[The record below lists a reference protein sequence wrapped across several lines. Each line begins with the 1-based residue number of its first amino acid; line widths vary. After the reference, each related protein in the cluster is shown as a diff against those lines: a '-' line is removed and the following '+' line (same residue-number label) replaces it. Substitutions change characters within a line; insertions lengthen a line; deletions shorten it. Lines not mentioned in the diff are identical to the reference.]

1 MDAEMVKR
9 VLQAAATVGLALGG
23 CGPVVDDGAG
33 GSSSSGSTPDGTT
46 SGSPGTSTSGA
57 VPPMTSAAPV
67 STSGPSP
74 IFDVGDRE
82 PRFDVGGSV
91 FFDLGGPPVDCA
103 EPPDEMPSCDVSLE
117 QGQVLGVFCLED
129 VPTACEDV
137 DEKAFLEVGW
147 NCLQCSGFPENVAC
161 EPTVLGDDRCCAWT
175 VIQPGQS
182 CPGRPF
188 IVEGRARVPTVVER
202 ADWAADVPPD
212 LEHTAEVLE
221 VLAAAWSREGC
232 HEAASVAS
240 FSRFILQL
248 VGLGAPPHLIVQAQS
263 AVADEV
269 EHARVFFGLARAYGG
284 VSVGPSELPIRGA
297 LKDASDPVAIAVTLA
312 EEGCIA
318 ETISAMQLAAAAG
331 RTSDRVLRNALTD
344 IAEQELRHAELA
356 WTALGWMLARGT
368 AAVRSAVADVFAQAH
383 RAVPRS
389 VSQSDALDPVTLA
402 AAGRLSLR
410 ERLDIA
416 ERALS
421 ATIAPAAA
429 ALLEPWTV
437 TDRRDG
443 LRATTWRSEARQVC
457 SASWLR

>member
-1 MDAEMVKR
+1 MDGEMVKR

-57 VPPMTSAAPV
+57 VPPKTSAGTV
-67 STSGPSP
+67 STSGPL
-74 IFDVGDRE
+74 FDIGDRE
-82 PRFDVGGSV
+82 PRFDVGGSAS
-91 FFDLGGPPVDCA
+91 FDIGGPSVDCA
-103 EPPDEMPSCDVSLE
+103 EPPDEMPSCDVPLE
-117 QGQVLGVFCLED
+117 QGQTLGVFCLHEFA
-129 VPTACEDV
+129 TACEEI
-137 DEKAFLEVGW
+137 DEETFLDAGW
-147 NCLQCSGFPENVAC
+147 DCLQCSGFPEYVAC
-161 EPTVLGDDRCCAWT
+161 EPTQIGDDRCCAWT

-188 IVEGRARVPTVVER
+188 IVEGAARVPTVVGR
-202 ADWAADVPPD
+202 ADWAADLAPN
-212 LEHTAEVLE
+212 LEHPTHVLE
-221 VLAAAWSREGC
+221 VLAAAWGREGC

-248 VGLGAPPHLIVQAQS
+248 VALGAPPQLIVQAQS
-263 AVADEV
+263 AIADEV
-269 EHARVFFGLARAYGG
+269 EHARAFFGLARAYGG
-284 VSVGPSELPIRGA
+284 VPVGPSELPIDGA
-297 LKDASDPVAIAVTLA
+297 LTDASDPVAIAVTLA

-318 ETISAMQLAAAAG
+318 ETISAMQLAVAAA
-331 RTSDRVLRNALTD
+331 RTRDRVLRSLLTD

-368 AAVRSAVADVFAQAH
+368 DAVRNAVADVFANAH

-389 VSQSDALDPVTLA
+389 VSESDHLDPVTLA
-402 AAGRLSLR
+402 AVGRLGSR

-421 ATIAPAAA
+421 VTVAPAAA

-437 TDRRDG
+437 PDRPDG
-443 LRATTWRSEARQVC
+443 LQAAAWRREARQVC